1 MIRLLI
7 VDDSPLMRRLLG
19 SVFTAEGDF
28 EIAFARNG
36 VEALEQ
42 LATFKP
48 DVITLDVNMP
58 EMDGLACLDR
68 IMLER
73 PCPVVMVSS
82 LTEAGANVTLQAFE
96 LGAVDF
102 IAKPERAISLE
113 IETLGPRLVEKVRA
127 ASRARLPSSLRLAE
141 RVRLRSGL
149 TAPAPKPIAQ
159 RRAPAAPVKRQI
171 KAAPAHGLVLVGTST
186 GGPPALDALL
196 SALPANFP
204 WSVVVAQH
212 MPGSF
217 TGPLSRR
224 LDKLCALTVTEVTH
238 PMPLASGY
246 VYIGKGDA
254 DIIVG
259 ARADGPIVLAAP
271 ALPEHRW
278 HPSVDRMVDSALQ
291 HFSAESLIGVLMTG
305 MGSDG
310 AEAMARLRD
319 QGGHTIAE
327 SEESAVV
334 WGMPGELVR
343 RGGAEIVAP
352 LEQIA
357 DRVMDWVGRSSAG
370 LRARRIALP
379 RRGSRPATC

>member
-1 MIRLLI
+1 VIRLLI

-19 SVFTAEGDF
+19 GVFTAEGDF

-42 LATFKP
+42 LQAFKP
-48 DVITLDVNMP
+48 HVITLDVHMP

-73 PCPVVMVSS
+73 PCPVVMISS
-82 LTEAGANVTLQAFE
+82 LTEAGASVTLEAFE

-102 IAKPERAISLE
+102 ITKPDRAISLE
-113 IETLGPRLVEKVRA
+113 METLAPRLVETVRA

-149 TAPAPKPIAQ
+149 GQIPSVQAPR
-159 RRAPAAPVKRQI
+159 RRAPASPPKRRI
-171 KAAPAHGLVLVGTST
+171 KAAPAHGLVLIGVST
-186 GGPPALDALL
+186 GGPPALDTVL
-196 SALPANFP
+196 SQLPADFP
-204 WSVVVAQH
+204 WPIVVAQH

-217 TGPLSRR
+217 TGPLARR
-224 LDKLCALTVTEVTH
+224 LDKLCALNVTEAAL
-238 PMPLASGY
+238 PMPLAPSN

-254 DIIVG
+254 DVIVSV
-259 ARADGPIVLAAP
+259 RPDGPVVLAAP
-271 ALPEHRW
+271 SLPEHRW
-278 HPSVDRMVDSALQ
+278 HPSVDRLVGSAMQ
-291 HFSAESLIGVLMTG
+291 HFAPERLLGVLMTG

-310 AEAMARLRD
+310 AEAMARLKG
-319 QGGHTIAE
+319 QGGRTIAE
-327 SEESAVV
+327 AEESAVV

-343 RGGAEIVAP
+343 RGGAGVIAP

-357 DRVMDWVGRSSAG
+357 DRIMDMVERS
-370 LRARRIALP
+370 
-379 RRGSRPATC
+379 

>member
-1 MIRLLI
+1 VIRLLI

-19 SVFTAEGDF
+19 GVFASEGDF
-28 EIAFARNG
+28 EVAFARNG

-42 LATFKP
+42 LGEFRP
-48 DVITLDVNMP
+48 DVITLDVHMP

-82 LTEAGANVTLQAFE
+82 LTEAGASTTLEALE

-102 IAKPERAISLE
+102 IAKPSRAVSLE
-113 IETLGPRLVEKVRA
+113 IETLAPVLVEKVRA
-127 ASRARLPSSLRLAE
+127 ASRARLPGSLRLAE

-149 TAPAPKPIAQ
+149 GSPM
-159 RRAPAAPVKRQI
+159 PAAASSRKRASAAPPGRQI
-171 KAAPAHGLVLVGTST
+171 KAMPTRGLVLVGTST

-196 SALPANFP
+196 SRLPAGFP
-204 WSVVVAQH
+204 WPVVVAQH

-217 TGPLSRR
+217 TGPLARR

-238 PMPLASGY
+238 PMPLASGN

-254 DIIVG
+254 DVIVG
-259 ARADGPIVLAAP
+259 ARPDGPVVMAAP
-271 ALPEHRW
+271 SLPEHRW
-278 HPSVDRMVDSALQ
+278 HPSVDRLVDSAMQ
-291 HFSAESLIGVLMTG
+291 HFAPEQLIGVLMTG

-310 AEAMARLRD
+310 AEAMTRLRG
-319 QGGHTIAE
+319 QGGRTIAE
-327 SEESAVV
+327 AEESAVV

-357 DRVMDWVGRSSAG
+357 DRLIDMRG
-370 LRARRIALP
+370 L
-379 RRGSRPATC
+379 S

>member
-19 SVFTAEGDF
+19 GVFTAEGDF

-42 LATFKP
+42 LQAFKP
-48 DVITLDVNMP
+48 HVITLDVHMP

-73 PCPVVMVSS
+73 PCPVVMISS
-82 LTEAGANVTLQAFE
+82 LTEAGASVTLEAFQ

-102 IAKPERAISLE
+102 ITKPDRAISLE
-113 IETLGPRLVEKVRA
+113 METLAPRLIETVRA

-149 TAPAPKPIAQ
+149 AQASSAQAPR
-159 RRAPAAPVKRQI
+159 RRAPVSPPRRI
-171 KAAPAHGLVLVGTST
+171 KAAPAHGLVLIGVST
-186 GGPPALDALL
+186 GGPPALDTVL
-196 SALPANFP
+196 SRLPADFP
-204 WSVVVAQH
+204 WPIVVAQH

-217 TGPLSRR
+217 TGPLARR
-224 LDKLCALTVTEVTH
+224 LDKLCALNVTEAAL
-238 PMPLASGY
+238 PMPLAPGN

-254 DIIVG
+254 DVIVSV
-259 ARADGPIVLAAP
+259 RPDGPVVLAAP
-271 ALPEHRW
+271 SLPEHRW
-278 HPSVDRMVDSALQ
+278 HPSVDRLVDSAMQ
-291 HFSAESLIGVLMTG
+291 HFAPERLLGVLMTG

-310 AEAMARLRD
+310 AEEMARLKA
-319 QGGHTIAE
+319 QGGRTIAE
-327 SEESAVV
+327 AEESAVV

-343 RGGAEIVAP
+343 RGGAGAIAP

-357 DRVMDWVGRSSAG
+357 DRIMDMVERS
-370 LRARRIALP
+370 
-379 RRGSRPATC
+379 

>member
-19 SVFTAEGDF
+19 GVFTAEGDF

-42 LATFKP
+42 LQEFKP
-48 DVITLDVNMP
+48 HVITLDVHMP

-73 PCPVVMVSS
+73 PCPVVMISS
-82 LTEAGANVTLQAFE
+82 LTEAGASVTLKAFE

-102 IAKPERAISLE
+102 IAKPDRAISLE
-113 IETLGPRLVEKVRA
+113 METLAPRLVETVRA

-149 TAPAPKPIAQ
+149 GQRLSNQAPRPNVQTSPPK
-159 RRAPAAPVKRQI
+159 RRI
-171 KAAPAHGLVLVGTST
+171 KAAPAHGLVLIGVST
-186 GGPPALDALL
+186 GGPPALDTVL
-196 SALPANFP
+196 SRLPADFP
-204 WSVVVAQH
+204 WPIVVAQH

-217 TGPLSRR
+217 TGPLARR
-224 LDKLCALTVTEVTH
+224 LDKLCALNVTEAAL
-238 PMPLASGY
+238 PMPLAPGN

-254 DIIVG
+254 DVIVSV
-259 ARADGPIVLAAP
+259 RPDGPIVLAAP
-271 ALPEHRW
+271 SLPEHRW
-278 HPSVDRMVDSALQ
+278 HPSVDRLVDSAMQ
-291 HFSAESLIGVLMTG
+291 HFPPERLLGVLMTG

-310 AEAMARLRD
+310 ADALARLKGL
-319 QGGHTIAE
+319 GGRTIAE
-327 SEESAVV
+327 AEESAVV

-343 RGGAEIVAP
+343 RGGAEVIAP
-352 LEQIA
+352 LERIA
-357 DRVMDWVGRSSAG
+357 DRIMDIVERS
-370 LRARRIALP
+370 
-379 RRGSRPATC
+379 

>member
-19 SVFTAEGDF
+19 KVFTAEGDF
-28 EIAFARNG
+28 EVAFARNG
-36 VEALEQ
+36 LEALEQ
-42 LATFKP
+42 LQDFKP

-82 LTEAGANVTLQAFE
+82 LTEAGASVTLEAFE

-102 IAKPERAISLE
+102 ITKPDRAISLE
-113 IETLGPRLVEKVRA
+113 METLAPKLVETVRA

-149 TAPAPKPIAQ
+149 GQPASAPKPR
-159 RRAPAAPVKRQI
+159 RRAPAPPPRRQI
-171 KAAPAHGLVLVGTST
+171 KAAPAHGLVLIGAST
-186 GGPPALDALL
+186 GGPPALDTVL
-196 SALPANFP
+196 SRLPADFP
-204 WSVVVAQH
+204 WPIVVAQH

-217 TGPLSRR
+217 TGPLARR
-224 LDKLCALTVTEVTH
+224 LDKLCALNVVEAAV
-238 PMPLASGY
+238 PMPLARGNI
-246 VYIGKGDA
+246 YIGKGDA
-254 DIIVG
+254 DVIVSI
-259 ARADGPIVLAAP
+259 RSDGPVVLAAP
-271 ALPEHRW
+271 SLPEHRW
-278 HPSVDRMVDSALQ
+278 HPSVDRLVDTAMQ
-291 HFSAESLIGVLMTG
+291 HFAPEHLLGVLMTG

-310 AEAMARLRD
+310 ADAMTRLKG
-319 QGGHTIAE
+319 QGGRTIAE
-327 SEESAVV
+327 AEESAVV

-343 RGGAEIVAP
+343 RGGAGIIAP

-357 DRVMDWVGRSSAG
+357 DRIMDMVERS
-370 LRARRIALP
+370 
-379 RRGSRPATC
+379 

>member
-1 MIRLLI
+1 VIRLLI

-19 SVFTAEGDF
+19 GVFTAEGDF

-42 LATFKP
+42 LQAFKP
-48 DVITLDVNMP
+48 HVITLDVHMP

-73 PCPVVMVSS
+73 PCPVVMISS
-82 LTEAGANVTLQAFE
+82 LTEAGASVTLEAFA

-102 IAKPERAISLE
+102 ITKPDRAISLE
-113 IETLGPRLVEKVRA
+113 METLAPRLVETVRA

-149 TAPAPKPIAQ
+149 GQAPSAQ
-159 RRAPAAPVKRQI
+159 ASHRRAPASAPRRRI
-171 KAAPAHGLVLVGTST
+171 KAAPTHGLVLIGVST
-186 GGPPALDALL
+186 GGPPALDAVL
-196 SALPANFP
+196 SRLPADFP
-204 WSVVVAQH
+204 WPIIVAQH

-217 TGPLSRR
+217 TGPLARR
-224 LDKLCALTVTEVTH
+224 LDKLCALNVTEAAL
-238 PMPLASGY
+238 PMPLAPGH

-254 DIIVG
+254 DVIVTI
-259 ARADGPIVLAAP
+259 RPDGPVVLAAP
-271 ALPEHRW
+271 SLPEHRW
-278 HPSVDRMVDSALQ
+278 HPSVDRLVDSAMQ
-291 HFSAESLIGVLMTG
+291 HFAPERLLGVLMTG

-310 AEAMARLRD
+310 AEAMARLNG
-319 QGGHTIAE
+319 QGGRTIAE
-327 SEESAVV
+327 AEESAVV

-343 RGGAEIVAP
+343 RGGAQVIAP

-357 DRVMDWVGRSSAG
+357 DRIKDMVERS
-370 LRARRIALP
+370 
-379 RRGSRPATC
+379 